1 MLVHTCMT
9 GALVRLLRA
18 GRRLAVVL
26 AILCAGPAFA
36 LHRESPPAVRLSS
49 GGPHFVPH
57 VDILETETELI
68 FKVDAA
74 GVSQKDID
82 VQLENGTMTL
92 KGERKFEKDDKVK
105 GYHRIERSYGAFARS
120 FTLPDTVDP
129 EGVRA
134 DYAQGVLT
142 ITLAKK
148 ELAKPRA
155 IKVHVT

>member
-1 MLVHTCMT
+1 MELARFNAYNDFPPGIQFFHDAVN
-9 GALVRLLRA
+9 RLLSDQNQVR
-18 GRRLAVVL
+18 
-26 AILCAGPAFA
+26 PW
-36 LHRESPPAVRLSS
+36 SPAV
-49 GGPHFVPH
+49 
-57 VDILETETELI
+57 DIYETENELL

-74 GVSQKDID
+74 GLSQEDID

-120 FTLPDTVDP
+120 FTLPDTVNP

-134 DYAQGVLT
+134 EYAQGVLT
-142 ITLAKK
+142 ITLPKK

-155 IKVHVT
+155 IKVNVS

>member
-1 MLVHTCMT
+1 MRDPMELARFNAYNDLPT
-9 GALVRLLRA
+9 GMMFFHD
-18 GRRLAVVL
+18 AVNRFL
-26 AILCAGPAFA
+26 SEQNQARPW
-36 LHRESPPAVRLSS
+36 SPS
-49 GGPHFVPH
+49 
-57 VDILETETELI
+57 VDIFETETELL

-74 GVSQKDID
+74 GVRLEDID

-134 DYAQGVLT
+134 DYANGVLT
-142 ITLAKK
+142 ITLAKR
-148 ELAKPRA
+148 EIAKPRA
-155 IKVHVT
+155 IKVNVN

>member
-1 MLVHTCMT
+1 MELARFNAYNDFPT
-9 GALVRLLRA
+9 GMQLFHDAINRLLNDENQVR
-18 GRRLAVVL
+18 
-26 AILCAGPAFA
+26 PW
-36 LHRESPPAVRLSS
+36 SPAV
-49 GGPHFVPH
+49 
-57 VDILETETELI
+57 DIFETETELF

-74 GVSQKDID
+74 GMSLEDID

-120 FTLPDTVDP
+120 FTLPNTVDP

-134 DYAQGVLT
+134 DYTHGVLT
-142 ITLAKK
+142 ITLPKK

-155 IKVHVT
+155 IKVNVN